1 MKLKPLS
8 VTHVNSYIKKL
19 ILNDPILYNVRVK
32 GEISNFKVHSS
43 KNMYFSLKDDNS
55 KLRCIMFSENA
66 IEYENTLKEGMN
78 VVANGY
84 ISIYERD
91 GAVQLYVKSIEMEGM
106 GQLYADFLKL
116 KDKLQSEGLFAE
128 AKKKTIPQY
137 PGSIGVITSET
148 GAAVRDI
155 INIVKRRFPKVS
167 IKIYPALVQ
176 GENSAKQL
184 IKGIQLFNEISNIDV
199 IIIGRGGGSIEELWS
214 FNDENLAREIAKSKI
229 PVISAVGHETD
240 YTISDFVS
248 DLRAPTPSA
257 AAELCVPSLLDM
269 EYRLEHIKNKMTK
282 DIKARLEKKGIAL
295 ENIAGKRPL
304 RSPEMIYDK
313 KKVDLDYILEKM
325 GKKMSANMDGRIRT
339 IEMTGRNLFNLNP
352 LSILSRGYSV
362 AQKEGKTLKSA
373 DDVVEGQVINVMLSD
388 GTLECSVDKICK
400 GMIDYEKDE
409 L

>member
-32 GEISNFKVHSS
+32 GEISNFKIHSS
-43 KNMYFSLKDDNS
+43 KNMYFSLKDGNS
-55 KLRCIMFSENA
+55 KLKCIMFSENA
-66 IEYENTLKEGMN
+66 VEYEETLKEGMN
-78 VVANGY
+78 VIANGY

-91 GAVQLYVKSIEMEGM
+91 GIVQLYVKSIEIEGM
-106 GQLYADFLKL
+106 GQLYANFLKL
-116 KDKLQSEGLFAE
+116 KDKLQSEGLFE
-128 AKKKTIPQY
+128 DAKKKTIPQY

-155 INIVKRRFPKVS
+155 INVVKRRFPKVS
-167 IKIYPALVQ
+167 LKIYPALVQ
-176 GENSAKQL
+176 GENSAEQL
-184 IKGIQLFNEISNIDV
+184 AKGIQIFNELSNIDV

-269 EYRLEHIKNKMTK
+269 EYRLEHIKNKMAK
-282 DIKARLEKKGIAL
+282 DIKARLDKQGAAL
-295 ENIAGKRPL
+295 ENISRTRHF

-313 KKVDLDYILEKM
+313 KKVDLDYIVERM
-325 GKKMSANMDGRIRT
+325 VKKMSENMQSNRKT

-362 AQKEGKTLKSA
+362 AQKKGVALKSA
-373 DDVVEGQVINVMLSD
+373 DDVIEGETINVMLSD
-388 GTLECSVDKICK
+388 GMLECSVDKICK
-400 GMIDYEKDE
+400 GMVDDEKNE

>member
-8 VTHVNSYIKKL
+8 VTHVNSYVKKL

-43 KNMYFSLKDDNS
+43 KNMYFTLKDDNS
-55 KLRCIMFSENA
+55 KLKCIMFSENA

-116 KDKLQSEGLFAE
+116 KDKLQSEGLFDE
-128 AKKKTIPQY
+128 AKKKSIPQY

-155 INIVKRRFPKVS
+155 INVVKRRFPKVS
-167 IKIYPALVQ
+167 MKIYPALVQ
-176 GENSAKQL
+176 GENSAEQL
-184 IKGIQLFNEISNIDV
+184 IKGIQLFNEFSNIDV

-269 EYRLEHIKNKMTK
+269 EYRLEHVKNKITK
-282 DIKARLEKKGIAL
+282 DIKARLEKKGIEL

-325 GKKMSANMDGRIRT
+325 EKKMSSNMDGRIMT

-373 DDVVEGQVINVMLSD
+373 DDVVEGQAINIMLSD

-400 GMIDYEKDE
+400 GMVDYGKDE